1 MQIMDS
7 TYTIQSKLFIEHSQ
21 AIDATQIIEGTQMTE
36 SVHVN
41 KANVCVV
48 HGT

>member
-1 MQIMDS
+1 MQVMDT
-7 TYTIQSKLFIEHSQ
+7 TYAMQSKLLIEHSQ
-21 AIDATQIIEGTQMTE
+21 AIDATQIIVGTQIIE

-48 HGT
+48 RGI

>member
-1 MQIMDS
+1 MPVMDT
-7 TYTIQSKLFIEHSQ
+7 TYTMQSKQVIQHSQ
-21 AIDATQIIEGTQMTE
+21 AIDATQIIE